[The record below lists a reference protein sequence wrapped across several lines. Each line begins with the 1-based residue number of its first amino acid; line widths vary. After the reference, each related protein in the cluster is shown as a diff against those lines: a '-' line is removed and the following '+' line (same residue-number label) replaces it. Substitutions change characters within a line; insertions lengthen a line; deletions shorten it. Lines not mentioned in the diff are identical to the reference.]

1 MYFSTNVGF
10 SSLPVFLPTII
21 AEMGFTPIE
30 AQGLSAPPYFL
41 AFLMVVASTFF
52 ADRTG
57 QRGYTIMA
65 LSALGAAGYIMLDTS
80 HSVAVRYTGTYLAAA
95 GVFPSIINVL
105 PWTLNNQGSDSKRAG
120 GIVALNLIGQCGP
133 LLGTRVYPAT
143 QKPYYKKGMWTCAG
157 FLIFNI
163 FLALTLRILLV
174 WKNKRLHQKF
184 ASNSGME
191 GRVAEDHKLV
201 GEENDGPEF
210 RYVL

>member
-21 AEMGFTPIE
+21 AEMGFTPIQ

-41 AFLMVVASTFF
+41 AFLAVVGSTFV

-57 QRGYTIMA
+57 QRGLTIMV
-65 LSALGAAGYIMLDTS
+65 LSLIGAVGYIMLATS
-80 HSVAVRYTGTYLAAA
+80 HTVAVRYTGTYLAAI

-120 GIVALNLIGQCGP
+120 GIVILNLIGQCGP
-133 LLGTRVYPAT
+133 LLGTRIYPVSE
-143 QKPYYKKGMWTCAG
+143 KPYYKKGMWVCAA
-157 FLIFNI
+157 FLLLNI
-163 FLALTLRILLV
+163 CLALALRTLLA
-174 WKNKRLHQKF
+174 WKNRRLDEK
-184 ASNSGME
+184 
-191 GRVAEDHKLV
+191 VAEASASDNDKLL
-201 GEENDGPEF
+201 GEENDGPRF